1 MTRPNATQC
10 SVYEV
15 CFEKTFPMMLNA
27 TLLSAPV
34 KRYRQS
40 RPYCR
45 YRRPL
50 PYPSCRSLSTSFSPS
65 TGYPVLPA
73 MTLTFL
79 LALYL
84 GSHAS
89 ALNVS
94 SSCPCKSCPYRTLP
108 RAPLIRL
115 YFPRWA
121 VLESAALKG
130 WTVHC
135 SFGVRK
141 VTVRRERRL
150 PALPI
155 SLLTL

>member
-1 MTRPNATQC
+1 
-10 SVYEV
+10 
-15 CFEKTFPMMLNA
+15 MLNA
-27 TLLSAPV
+27 ILLPATV
-34 KRYRQS
+34 KKHRQS

-45 YRRPL
+45 YRCSF
-50 PYPSCRSLSTSFSPS
+50 PYPSYRSLSTSFSPS
-65 TGYPVLPA
+65 TSYPVLPA

-79 LALYL
+79 LALYV

-94 SSCPCKSCPYRTLP
+94 SSCPCKSCQYWTLP

-115 YFPRWA
+115 CFPRWV

-155 SLLTL
+155 SLQTL